1 VRRRE
6 LVLIACGAL
15 MTGRAL
21 RAQQK
26 AMPVVGFLS
35 GGSPG
40 ANGPFIAAFVQGLME
55 TGYVVGQNVAIEY
68 RWAEDRYDRLPA
80 LAVDL
85 VGSKVDVIAA
95 ANLPSAL
102 AAKGATATIPIIF
115 LSGGDP
121 VQHGLV
127 TSLARPGGNL
137 TGISSLTIELTQ
149 KRVELLSELVP
160 QTGVIALLV
169 NPSNPTTERVMQD
182 VLEAANTKGVQL
194 RILKAGTELEIDAA
208 YATLAQLRAGAL
220 VAVPDPLFYSR
231 REQLVTL
238 AARHTVPTIY
248 PWREFIAAGG
258 LISYGPSLTA
268 GYRQVGSYAG
278 KILAGAKPADLP
290 VHQSAIFELV
300 INLKTANALGLTV
313 PQSILARAD
322 EVIE

>member
-1 VRRRE
+1 
-6 LVLIACGAL
+6 
-15 MTGRAL
+15 
-21 RAQQK
+21 
-26 AMPVVGFLS
+26 MPVVGFLS
-35 GGSPG
+35 GVSPG
-40 ANGPFIAAFVQGLME
+40 ANGPFIAAFVQGLRE

-300 INLKTANALGLTV
+300 INLKTAKSLGLTV